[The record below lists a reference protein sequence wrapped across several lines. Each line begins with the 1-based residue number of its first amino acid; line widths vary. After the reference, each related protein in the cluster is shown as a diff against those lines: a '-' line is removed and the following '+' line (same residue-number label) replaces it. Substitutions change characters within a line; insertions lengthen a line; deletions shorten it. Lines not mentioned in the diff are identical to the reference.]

1 LEKLRLRTLGSA
13 GLWRGDR
20 PVEGPAVQRRRMA
33 LLALLAASGDAG
45 IPRDK
50 VVACLWPDSD
60 EDRARHSLSQMLFL
74 LRKDGG
80 ADDLVLGTADL
91 RLNPERISSDV
102 AEFEEAIERGDNER
116 AVEIY
121 RGAFLDGFHLAGGS
135 VEFDRWAEG
144 QRDRLGRAFAAAL
157 EGVAAAAAKQ
167 GDLRRAADLWLRLAA
182 IDPFDARVALA
193 TVRALD
199 AAGDRAGALAHARVH
214 TTLLREEL
222 GTDASPQLYSLLDQI
237 RASPITAPTPRFD
250 PASLNSDPAEAPAQP
265 AGAPGSGASVSR
277 ARDSGGTQMPSAP
290 IPPVRWGRRRR
301 GVVAALAVL
310 VVSVSAFQ
318 FIPGQMRANA
328 LVLLT
333 RGPATISDQRIVV
346 SPLEDKTGA
355 DHLLALGEYVADW
368 VAQELM
374 RTDQFEVVDAR
385 TSFRV
390 ARVVEA
396 IPRLLRDGDR
406 AIALAE
412 ETGAGLLV
420 SGRYYQ
426 EGDSVI
432 VYMQLTDVASRKLRR
447 SFGPF
452 TGAVN
457 SPSALAR
464 TIAGQV
470 VAAVVSEAD
479 ASVAA
484 PAVARSLPSS
494 YEGYRHAR
502 DAWESYYRGDIDAF
516 FTHAAQAAARDPE
529 YMAPI
534 AMQAHVRAE
543 MRDWARVDSLTL
555 IMQPHAGRLSPI
567 ELAALQLSRAQV
579 NGDLPG
585 QLEGAQAV
593 VRATPASQ
601 ETRTFVARVAVNM
614 NRPGLALAAL
624 EGLDP
629 RRGVLLAWPWY
640 WNWKTAALHQL
651 GEHGRELA
659 EARQGLRQF
668 PNHRATRLTMLN
680 VGRAFAALGKENEVR
695 RLAARVP
702 SDGPPFSRQKI
713 ILDLSRELRA
723 HGKAAAADDLLA
735 TVLTELSVLDDQAL
749 PRAWALRGAA
759 ELEGSRLDDARR
771 SAEQLLRGDSASIA
785 GIGLMGVVAARR
797 GDREAARRSSERL
810 VSLSQ
815 YATGR
820 NTIWRARIAAAS
832 GDREAA
838 FQLIRAALAQ
848 GYSRFFDPGGGPFD
862 EPDLHIDPAFSSI
875 RAHPEFARLLEPAR
889 D

>member
-1 LEKLRLRTLGSA
+1 MLRLRTLGSA

-20 PVEGPAVQRRRMA
+20 PVEGAAVQRRRVA
-33 LLALLAASGDAG
+33 LLALLAASGPAG

-50 VVACLWPDSD
+50 VVGYLWPDSD

-102 AEFEEAIERGDNER
+102 AEFEEAIGRGDNEGV
-116 AVEIY
+116 VELY
-121 RGAFLDGFHLAGGS
+121 GGAFLDGFHLGGGS

-144 QRDRLGRAFAAAL
+144 QRDRLARAFGTAL
-157 EGVAAAAAKQ
+157 EAVAEAAAKK
-167 GDLRRAADLWLRLAA
+167 GNLRRCADLWLRLAA
-182 IDPFDARVALA
+182 IDPYDARVALA

-222 GTDASPQLYSLLDQI
+222 GTDASPQLYSLLEQI
-237 RASPITAPTPRFD
+237 RASPITAPTPRFVR
-250 PASLNSDPAEAPAQP
+250 ASLNPAPEQGSEQPVDPVAEVAHIASRDRN
-265 AGAPGSGASVSR
+265 SGATER
-277 ARDSGGTQMPSAP
+277 PSPPPPA
-290 IPPVRWGRRRR
+290 IPWGWRRRA
-301 GVVAALAVL
+301 VIAALAVL

-328 LVLLT
+328 VVLLT
-333 RGPATISDQRIVV
+333 RGPATISDRRIVV

-355 DHLLALGEYVADW
+355 DHLHALGEYVADW

-385 TSFRV
+385 TSFGT
-390 ARVVEA
+390 ARVVDE

-412 ETGAGLLV
+412 ETGAGLLI

-432 VYMQLTDVASRKLRR
+432 VYMQLTDVANRKLRR

-452 TGAVN
+452 TGAV
-457 SPSALAR
+457 SAPSALAR

-470 VAAVVSEAD
+470 VAAAVSDAD
-479 ASVAA
+479 PSVAA
-484 PAVARSLPSS
+484 PAVARSAPSS

-502 DAWESYYRGDIDAF
+502 AAWESYYRGDIDAF

-529 YMAPI
+529 YMAPL

-543 MRDWARVDSLTL
+543 MRDWARVDSLTR
-555 IMQPHAGRLSPI
+555 IMQPREGRLSEI

-593 VRATPASQ
+593 VRATPASR
-601 ETRTFVARVAVNM
+601 ETRTFAARVAVNM
-614 NRPGLALAAL
+614 NRPRLALAAL

-651 GEHGRELA
+651 GQHAEELA

-668 PNHRATRLTMLN
+668 PDHRATRLAMLN
-680 VGRAFAALGKENEVR
+680 VGRAFAALGRGDEVR
-695 RLAARVP
+695 RLAARIP
-702 SDGPPFSRQKI
+702 SDGPPFSREKI
-713 ILDLSRELRA
+713 VLDLSRELRA
-723 HGKAAAADDLLA
+723 HGDARAADELLSL
-735 TVLTELSVLDDQAL
+735 VLAELSILDDHAL

-759 ELEGSRLDDARR
+759 ELEAGRIDDARR
-771 SAEQLLRGDSASIA
+771 SAEQLIRVDSSSIA

-797 GDREAARRSSERL
+797 GDSEGARRSSERL
-810 VSLSQ
+810 ALLSQ

-832 GDREAA
+832 GDRDSA
-838 FQLIRAALAQ
+838 IRLARGALAQ

-862 EPDLHIDPAFSSI
+862 EPDLHIDPAFASI
-875 RAHPEFARLLEPAR
+875 RAHPEFARLVEPAR